1 MMSNFFMND
10 VSDIPEMD
18 AETMKTGITIGEI
31 LNKIDMRNNMSESEF
46 KACIQRENNVMQ
58 RENNVMQQYILSHY
72 FKDIDD
78 CEEEMHDYD

>member
-1 MMSNFFMND
+1 MND

-18 AETMKTGITIGEI
+18 AETMKTGMTIGEI
-31 LNKIDMRNNMSESEF
+31 LNKIDMKNNMSESEF
-46 KACIQRENNVMQ
+46 KACIQHLRYKFALLQ